1 MTDEMYEAC
10 ICMINALSQLG
21 KEQRNVG
28 SAMLDMLCDFDE
40 WRWIARTQKENE
52 DWIQE
57 YIEDLRG
64 EQRDYRK

>member
-1 MTDEMYEAC
+1 MMTDEMYTAC

-21 KEQRNVG
+21 EEQRNVG
-28 SAMLDMLCDFDE
+28 RAMLDMLCDFDE

-57 YIEDLRG
+57 YIEELRG
-64 EQRDYRK
+64 E